1 MHVCRS
7 QQQASPASYRCAAAA
22 AATLED
28 LVCGRC
34 HEARVRL
41 RLYDTSRLQLLEAAA
56 LDKLAAQ
63 QEREAQKQQRQRQLQ
78 VQQPR
83 QLGPQQR
90 QQQQEQEQE
99 GAAFNGRRQAGG
111 ALEVQQVA
119 SAGVAAAGNDT
130 AAAPAPAVVQGQD
143 AAVSAGTQLQVPRA
157 DQESQACKQLDVL
170 RARAAAVL
178 SESFERSSVTPAQH
192 QACCP
197 WAAAYGGFQKL
208 WRTLN
213 LVL

>member
-1 MHVCRS
+1 M
-7 QQQASPASYRCAAAA
+7 
-22 AATLED
+22 
-28 LVCGRC
+28 
-34 HEARVRL
+34 RL

-63 QEREAQKQQRQRQLQ
+63 QEKEAQKQQRQRQIQ

-83 QLGPQQR
+83 QLGQQR
-90 QQQQEQEQE
+90 QRQPQQE
-99 GAAFNGRRQAGG
+99 GAAFVMRQAGG
-111 ALEVQQVA
+111 ASEVQQVA

-130 AAAPAPAVVQGQD
+130 AAAQAPAVVQGQN
-143 AAVSAGTQLQVPRA
+143 AAVSAGAQLQVPVA
-157 DQESQACKQLDVL
+157 DQESKACKQLDML

-178 SESFERSSVTPAQH
+178 RESFEVSSATPAQQ

-208 WRTLN
+208 LTTLN